1 MKSSKGRRDRHEI
14 RGEAGWEIRQ
24 STFTTI
30 SSPECARVGDESVCV
45 DPLPVVSLFRWRWRS
60 ATHHHLLDSKIRQF
74 RNSLIIFLMSL
85 LSPNTS
91 LRFCFK
97 WVLAVFF
104 NIFQDTIGR
113 HGVVH
118 ARLESLAVCQPRG
131 LSPSSTSLIH
141 SPASLSYSSSQ
152 LIVSTLFLF
161 WHNALFC
168 TNALLNLTF

>member
-14 RGEAGWEIRQ
+14 RGETGWEIRQ

-30 SSPECARVGDESVCV
+30 SSPECARVGDKSVCV

-60 ATHHHLLDSKIRQF
+60 APHHHLLDSKIRQF

-91 LRFCFK
+91 LRFSLK

-104 NIFQDTIGR
+104 NLFQDTIGR

-118 ARLESLAVCQPRG
+118 ARLESLAFCQPRG
-131 LSPSSTSLIH
+131 LSPSSYASPSSTSLIH

-161 WHNALFC
+161 
-168 TNALLNLTF
+168 

>member
-1 MKSSKGRRDRHEI
+1 MVKITHIDTNVQMYQYGWFSPNGENINFGILSNLTFHSLMKEK
-14 RGEAGWEIRQ
+14 
-24 STFTTI
+24 
-30 SSPECARVGDESVCV
+30 
-45 DPLPVVSLFRWRWRS
+45 PLGNKVNKCP
-60 ATHHHLLDSKIRQF
+60 
-74 RNSLIIFLMSL
+74 LIIFLMSL

-91 LRFCFK
+91 LRFSLK
-97 WVLAVFF
+97 WVLGVFF

-131 LSPSSTSLIH
+131 LSPSPSSPSLIH

-161 WHNALFC
+161 
-168 TNALLNLTF
+168 